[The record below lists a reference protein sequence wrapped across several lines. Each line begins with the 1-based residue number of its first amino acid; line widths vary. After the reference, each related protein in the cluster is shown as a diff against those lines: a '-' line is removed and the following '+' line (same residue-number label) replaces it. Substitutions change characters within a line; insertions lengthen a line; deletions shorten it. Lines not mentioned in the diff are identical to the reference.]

1 MRSFLLAILGF
12 VSPENTPNEVTNQEL
27 LDKVNALTLELNEVK
42 KYQTQSNVHFL
53 AMISENIK
61 SRVKRY
67 IQFYYLLD
75 NFIGD
80 KYLKFLQRKVLI
92 RFFKSIRSGYT
103 ENCRF

>member
-1 MRSFLLAILGF
+1 MRSFLLALLGS
-12 VSPENTPNEVTNQEL
+12 VSPKNSPNEVTNQEL
-27 LDKVNALTLELNEVK
+27 LDKINALTYELNEVK
-42 KYQTQSNVHFL
+42 NAQTQSNVHFL

-80 KYLKFLQRKVLI
+80 KY
-92 RFFKSIRSGYT
+92 
-103 ENCRF
+103 